1 MKKFLINIIILGLI
15 LLALFLVLDQA
26 ITSGLRKSNMVIFDK
41 ITRLHAGSINADL
54 IINGNS
60 KSYLQLS
67 PRIIDSVLNVNSYNL
82 GIDGND
88 FVIQKLQYDL
98 YEEKNTVPKII
109 IQTMDFASLRK
120 AEGELYNY
128 IRFAPYL
135 GIDEVKETT
144 KKYEGFSFIDYNLPL
159 FKYSGKPLEVIDG
172 IFSSVNV
179 HIATSNLEKGYI
191 QKDLTWDG
199 SFDKFKETNKNG
211 INSTIAKSTCDL
223 FEEYIIECKRKNI
236 DLFLVYTP
244 VYHEFIP
251 FDLDRQVLFDYLE
264 AVSRK
269 YDVPFLDYSEDE
281 LTFNKAYFFNSQHLN
296 KKGSELFTEKL
307 SVDIKTLLYNKDVK

>member
-1 MKKFLINIIILGLI
+1 MKKFLINSIVLGFI
-15 LLALFLVLDQA
+15 LLAIFFVLDKA
-26 ITSGLRKSNMVIFDK
+26 ITNGLRKSNMVIFDK
-41 ITRLHAGSINADL
+41 ITRLYNGSINADL

-67 PRIIDSVLNVNSYNL
+67 PAIIDSVLNLNSYNL

-98 YEEKNTVPKII
+98 YEQKNTIPKII
-109 IQTMDFASLRK
+109 IQTMDFGSLRK

-135 GIDEVKETT
+135 DIDEVKETT
-144 KKYEGFSFIDYNLPL
+144 KQYEGFSFIDYNVPL

-172 IFSSVNV
+172 LFSSVDV

-191 QKDLTWDG
+191 QKNLSWDG
-199 SFDKFKETNKNG
+199 SFDKFKEEFKDG
-211 INSTIAKSTCDL
+211 INSSIDKSTCEI
-223 FEEYIIECKRKNI
+223 FETYIKDCKRKNI
-236 DLFLVYTP
+236 ALFLVYTP

-251 FDLDRQVLFDYLE
+251 YDLDRQILFDYLNE
-264 AVSRK
+264 VSKK

-281 LTFNKAYFFNSQHLN
+281 LTFNKNYFFNSQHLN
-296 KKGSELFTEKL
+296 KEGSELFTEEL
-307 SVDIKTLLYNKDVK
+307 SLEIKALLLNIETK